1 MRNITT
7 IITMNCSYSLDEVP
21 ICPKSSS
28 EIRTILESLLLNH
41 VSNYQIV
48 TFNTDFLRIASTDSN
63 FKSICR
69 NSYMVV
75 PDGIGI
81 TFLVWLK
88 YRAKISRITGSDLF
102 NICFD
107 IADKFSLRIALV
119 GSSEETLSRLE
130 TVSHQKWQNAL
141 VFTVSP
147 PLKFEKNNDLNTEV
161 INSLK
166 DFKPDI
172 LLVALGCPRQ
182 EKWIFANQKSIG
194 ATVGIGVGAVF
205 DFYSGTI
212 KRAPLFIQ
220 KIGMEWLWRLVHEPV
235 RLGKRYLLDDLPFLI
250 ISALR
255 IILRRK

>member
-7 IITMNCSYSLDEVP
+7 TMNSSYSLDEVL

-48 TFNTDFLRIASTDSN
+48 TFNTDFLRIASADSN

-107 IADKFSLRIALV
+107 IADKFSLKIALV
-119 GSSEETLSRLE
+119 GSSRETLSRLE
-130 TVSHQKWQNAL
+130 TISHQKWPNAL
-141 VFTVSP
+141 LFTASP
-147 PLKFEKNNDLNTEV
+147 PYKFEKNNESNTEV

-194 ATVGIGVGAVF
+194 TTIGIGVGAVF
-205 DFYSGTI
+205 EFYSGTK
-212 KRAPLFIQ
+212 KRAPLLIQ
-220 KIGMEWLWRLVHEPV
+220 KFGFEWLWRLVHEPK
-235 RLGKRYLLDDLPFLI
+235 RLGKRYFFYDLPFLI
-250 ISALR
+250 MSALR
-255 IILRRK
+255 IILRLK

>member
-7 IITMNCSYSLDEVP
+7 TMNSSYCLDDIP
-21 ICPKSSS
+21 ICSKSSF

-41 VSNYQIV
+41 VGNYLIV
-48 TFNTDFLRIASTDSN
+48 TFNTDFLRISSADSN
-63 FKSICR
+63 FKSICQ

-119 GSSEETLSRLE
+119 GSSKETLSRLE
-130 TVSHQKWQNAL
+130 IISRQKWSNAI

-147 PLKFEKNNDLNTEV
+147 PYKFENNNESNTEV
-161 INSLK
+161 INSLR

-172 LLVALGCPRQ
+172 LLVSLGCPRQ
-182 EKWIFANQKSIG
+182 EKWIFANQKFIG
-194 ATVGIGVGAVF
+194 ATVGIGVGSVF
-205 DFYSGTI
+205 EFYSGKT
-212 KRAPLFIQ
+212 KRAPLLIQ
-220 KIGMEWLWRLVHEPV
+220 KFGFEWLWRFAHEPV
-235 RLGKRYLLDDLPFLI
+235 RLGKRYIFLDLPFFI
-250 ISALR
+250 KSALKTV
-255 IILRRK
+255 LRLE

>member
-7 IITMNCSYSLDEVP
+7 TMNSSYSLDEVP
-21 ICPKSSS
+21 ICPKSNS
-28 EIRTILESLLLNH
+28 EIRAILESLLLNH

>member
-7 IITMNCSYSLDEVP
+7 SMNSSYSLDEVL

-48 TFNTDFLRIASTDSN
+48 TFNTDFLRIASIDST
-63 FKSICR
+63 FKAICKS
-69 NSYMVV
+69 SYMVV
-75 PDGIGI
+75 PDGVGI
-81 TFLVWLK
+81 IFLVWLK
-88 YRAKISRITGSDLF
+88 YRVKITRITGSDLF

-119 GSSEETLSRLE
+119 GSSRETLSRLKII
-130 TVSHQKWQNAL
+130 SHQKWSNAF

-147 PLKFEKNNDLNTEV
+147 TYEFEKNDELNSEV
-161 INSLK
+161 INLLK

-182 EKWIFANQKSIG
+182 EKWIFANQKIIG
-194 ATVGIGVGAVF
+194 AKIGIGVGAVF

-212 KRAPLFIQ
+212 KRAPLLIQ
-220 KIGMEWLWRLVHEPV
+220 KFGFEWLWRLLHEPV
-235 RLGKRYLLDDLPFLI
+235 RLGKRYIFYDLPFLI
-250 ISALR
+250 MSLLR
-255 IILRRK
+255 IILRLK